1 MMLEEVAAPTRAV
14 AAGAAA
20 QGAGG
25 GGGRTAGVALN
36 RLITQ
41 EESPEGVL
49 CLVAEELGNLSDV
62 NVSTAFSKLGK
73 LCSFRSFPRNVA
85 ADDRFRGLTVL
96 ARAMCADGRLQARNV
111 ANITHAV
118 GKMSAAGKLA
128 ANDADVQDTLA
139 ALEGRVVLVASH
151 MKPQEVSNT
160 AYAFAALKRMQGAET
175 RAALEAAVMRVA
187 PDMKPQETANVA
199 WSFATLGLI
208 PGAEARAALETAVVR
223 VGPDMTPQAA
233 ANAA

>member
-1 MMLEEVAAPTRAV
+1 M
-14 AAGAAA
+14 
-20 QGAGG
+20 
-25 GGGRTAGVALN
+25 
-36 RLITQ
+36 
-41 EESPEGVL
+41 
-49 CLVAEELGNLSDV
+49 AEELGNLNDV
-62 NVSTAFSKLGK
+62 NVATTFSKLGK
-73 LCSFRSFPRNVA
+73 LVSSRSFPRNIA

-96 ARAMCADGRLQARNV
+96 ARDMCADGRLQAQAV

-175 RAALEAAVMRVA
+175 RAALEAAVIRVA

>member
-1 MMLEEVAAPTRAV
+1 MRGE
-14 AAGAAA
+14 AAA

-41 EESPEGVL
+41 EETPEGVL

-62 NVSTAFSKLGK
+62 NVSTAFSKLDK

-118 GKMSAAGKLA
+118 GKMSA
-128 ANDADVQDTLA
+128 DV
-139 ALEGRVVLVASH
+139 
-151 MKPQEVSNT
+151 
-160 AYAFAALKRMQGAET
+160 
-175 RAALEAAVMRVA
+175 
-187 PDMKPQETANVA
+187 
-199 WSFATLGLI
+199 
-208 PGAEARAALETAVVR
+208 
-223 VGPDMTPQAA
+223 
-233 ANAA
+233 

>member
-1 MMLEEVAAPTRAV
+1 
-14 AAGAAA
+14 
-20 QGAGG
+20 
-25 GGGRTAGVALN
+25 
-36 RLITQ
+36 
-41 EESPEGVL
+41 
-49 CLVAEELGNLSDV
+49 
-62 NVSTAFSKLGK
+62 
-73 LCSFRSFPRNVA
+73 
-85 ADDRFRGLTVL
+85 
-96 ARAMCADGRLQARNV
+96 MCADGRLQAQAV

-128 ANDADVQDTLA
+128 ADDADVQDTLA

-208 PGAEARAALETAVVR
+208 PGAEARAALEAAVVR

-233 ANAA
+233 ANAAWSFATLGLGCRGLRRGRRWRLRWSGWVRT

>member
-1 MMLEEVAAPTRAV
+1 MRGE
-14 AAGAAA
+14 AAA

-41 EESPEGVL
+41 EETPEGVL

-85 ADDRFRGLTVL
+85 ADDRSRGLTVL

-128 ANDADVQDTLA
+128 ADDADV
-139 ALEGRVVLVASH
+139 
-151 MKPQEVSNT
+151 
-160 AYAFAALKRMQGAET
+160 
-175 RAALEAAVMRVA
+175 
-187 PDMKPQETANVA
+187 
-199 WSFATLGLI
+199 
-208 PGAEARAALETAVVR
+208 
-223 VGPDMTPQAA
+223 
-233 ANAA
+233 

>member
-1 MMLEEVAAPTRAV
+1 MRGE
-14 AAGAAA
+14 AAA

-41 EESPEGVL
+41 EETPEGVL

-96 ARAMCADGRLQARNV
+96 ARDMCADGRLQAQAV

-128 ANDADVQDTLA
+128 ADDADV
-139 ALEGRVVLVASH
+139 
-151 MKPQEVSNT
+151 
-160 AYAFAALKRMQGAET
+160 
-175 RAALEAAVMRVA
+175 
-187 PDMKPQETANVA
+187 
-199 WSFATLGLI
+199 
-208 PGAEARAALETAVVR
+208 
-223 VGPDMTPQAA
+223 
-233 ANAA
+233 